1 MWNAT
6 NGHNVYMNNWNI
18 YKYFR
23 FIPFIFLITFYHGCQ
38 KYTHKI
44 VMDYNCK
51 AKKDWKLTR
60 LKSTLSSSNQFINRH
75 SRNLRNNHEDI
86 RLKLPHKMTCLFL
99 LSSVHYQKLSNCT
112 FTHPKWKELWINKLK
127 EIWKY

>member
-6 NGHNVYMNNWNI
+6 NGHNVYMNNGNI

-60 LKSTLSSSNQFINRH
+60 LKSILSSSNQ
-75 SRNLRNNHEDI
+75 
-86 RLKLPHKMTCLFL
+86 
-99 LSSVHYQKLSNCT
+99 LSIGT
-112 FTHPKWKELWINKLK
+112 PET
-127 EIWKY
+127 